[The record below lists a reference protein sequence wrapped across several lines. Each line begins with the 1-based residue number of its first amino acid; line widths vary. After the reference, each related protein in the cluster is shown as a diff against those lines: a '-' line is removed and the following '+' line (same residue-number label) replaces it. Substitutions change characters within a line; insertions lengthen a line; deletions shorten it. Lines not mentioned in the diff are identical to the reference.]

1 MAVVIPF
8 AASPE
13 RSACVMSKN
22 LETITCVPI
31 YRLYEKDGWKVIKCQ
46 NTLNDVTFVATGDG
60 LPYAEDR
67 NVNRNT
73 VITMTG
79 YWSVGSKYGT
89 SFKVESFE
97 YQLKKTKDAT
107 ISYLSSLRC
116 GFGPAAAEAVWK
128 TFGDITWD
136 VLDNQPERL
145 IGVKYGR
152 RYVSK
157 KMVNKLKVALSETKK
172 EREVTRLLRN
182 ANLSLR
188 KVQTLLKA
196 FPDEDVVDI
205 LKHDT
210 YRVCEVKGFSFDMV
224 DSFALEQGVAIDNPA
239 RLREALRY
247 TMDLAASAGHMC
259 VPAIELPAMMARVAN
274 KNVRTRGVTEEIC
287 KGAINA
293 ACLRKDLRL
302 AGPMLYSASRFEQEY
317 GISRHIKRLM
327 KSNKSVSTE
336 KINRALQAYQEDND
350 ITLAEKQK
358 EAVIS
363 CFQNP
368 VTIITGGPGTGK
380 TTVTKAVLYVHKEL
394 FGEDNSLPC
403 LLAPTGRAARRMT
416 EQTGVEAST
425 IHSAIGL
432 RGDDCVGGCDCD
444 GPLFGNI
451 FIIDECS
458 MMDSFVAYNLLQ
470 KIPGRTRVVFV
481 GDPEQLPSVGAGNVL
496 YEMIRSGMVP
506 VTKLNVIYRQAQG
519 NPIVENA
526 QKMRHGDVNLHYAKK
541 QFMFMEDRTGDP
553 ARIEE
558 AVCELYEKSIRA
570 KGASNVALLC
580 PYRHKS
586 ALNVNRFNKLLQE
599 RSNPASP
606 TKNFAIFNSKLFR
619 EGDRVMQT
627 KNTDFAKN
635 GDIAVIHSISF
646 EADKDDPNKKTDIV
660 TIEFNDDGNLVRYDA
675 EQMENVDLAYC
686 TTVHKSQGSEYSIV
700 IMVVSPEHKAMLRR
714 NLVYT
719 GITRAKDCV
728 IMVGRV
734 EALTKAILNNKTDK
748 RYTMLGDWLY
758 TELHEFAADA
768 TEKQGA

>member
-46 NTLNDVTFVATGDG
+46 NTQNDVTFVATGDG

-67 NVNRNT
+67 NINRNT

-157 KMVNKLKVALSETKK
+157 KMVDKLKVALSETKK

-196 FPDEDVVDI
+196 FHDEDVVDI

-274 KNVRTRGVTEEIC
+274 KNVRTKGVTEEIC

-327 KSNKSVSTE
+327 KSNKPVSTE

-403 LLAPTGRAARRMT
+403 LLAPTGRAACRMT

-526 QKMRHGDVNLHYAKK
+526 QKIRHGDVNLHYAKK

-599 RSNPASP
+599 RINPASP

-635 GDIAVIHSISF
+635 GDIGVIHSISF

>member
-46 NTLNDVTFVATGDG
+46 NTQNDVTFVATGDG

-67 NVNRNT
+67 NINRNT

-157 KMVNKLKVALSETKK
+157 KMVDKLKVALSETKK

-259 VPAIELPAMMARVAN
+259 VPTIELPAMMARVAN
-274 KNVRTRGVTEEIC
+274 KNVRTKGVTEEIC

-327 KSNKSVSTE
+327 KSNKPVSTE
-336 KINRALQAYQEDND
+336 KINRALQAYQEDDD

-599 RSNPASP
+599 RINPASP

-635 GDIAVIHSISF
+635 GDIGVIHSISF

-660 TIEFNDDGNLVRYDA
+660 TIEFNDDGNLVRYYA

>member
-46 NTLNDVTFVATGDG
+46 NTQNDVTFVATGDG

-67 NVNRNT
+67 NINRNT

-157 KMVNKLKVALSETKK
+157 KMVDKLKVALSETKK

-224 DSFALEQGVAIDNPA
+224 DSFALEQGVAIDNSA

-274 KNVRTRGVTEEIC
+274 KNVRTKGVTEEIC

-327 KSNKSVSTE
+327 KSNKPVSTE

-432 RGDDCVGGCDCD
+432 CGDDCVGGCDCD

-599 RSNPASP
+599 RINPASP

-635 GDIAVIHSISF
+635 GDIGVIHSISF

-758 TELHEFAADA
+758 TELHEFAAD
-768 TEKQGA
+768 EQKQGA

>member
-46 NTLNDVTFVATGDG
+46 NTQNDVTFVATGDG

-67 NVNRNT
+67 NINRNT

-157 KMVNKLKVALSETKK
+157 KMVDKLKVALSETKK

-224 DSFALEQGVAIDNPA
+224 DSFALEQGVAIDKPA

-274 KNVRTRGVTEEIC
+274 KNVRTKGVTEEIC

-293 ACLRKDLRL
+293 ACLRKDIRL

-327 KSNKSVSTE
+327 KSNKPVSTE

-599 RSNPASP
+599 RINPASP

-635 GDIAVIHSISF
+635 GDIGVIHSISF

-660 TIEFNDDGNLVRYDA
+660 TIEFNDNGNLVRYDA

-734 EALTKAILNNKTDK
+734 EALTKAIQNNKTDK

-768 TEKQGA
+768 EQKQGA

>member
-157 KMVNKLKVALSETKK
+157 KMVDKLKVALSETKK

-274 KNVRTRGVTEEIC
+274 KNVRTKGVTEEIC

-327 KSNKSVSTE
+327 KSNKPVSTE

-403 LLAPTGRAARRMT
+403 LLAPPGRAARRMT

-599 RSNPASP
+599 RINPASP

-635 GDIAVIHSISF
+635 GDIGVIHSISF

-758 TELHEFAADA
+758 TELHEFAAD
-768 TEKQGA
+768 EQKQGA

>member
-1 MAVVIPF
+1 MAVVIQF

-46 NTLNDVTFVATGDG
+46 NTQNDVTFVATGDG
-60 LPYAEDR
+60 LPYAENR
-67 NVNRNT
+67 NINRNT

-116 GFGPAAAEAVWK
+116 GFGPVAAEAVWK

-145 IGVKYGR
+145 ISVKYGR

-157 KMVNKLKVALSETKK
+157 KMVDKLKVALSETKK

-274 KNVRTRGVTEEIC
+274 KNVRTKGVTEKIC

-327 KSNKSVSTE
+327 KSNKPVSTE

-599 RSNPASP
+599 RINPASP

-635 GDIAVIHSISF
+635 GDIGVIHSISF

>member
-46 NTLNDVTFVATGDG
+46 NTQNDVTFVATGDG

-67 NVNRNT
+67 NINRNT

-79 YWSVGSKYGT
+79 YWSVGGKYGT

-157 KMVNKLKVALSETKK
+157 KMVDKLKAALSETKK

-210 YRVCEVKGFSFDMV
+210 YRVCKVKGFSFDMV

-274 KNVRTRGVTEEIC
+274 KNVRTKGVTEEIC

-327 KSNKSVSTE
+327 KSNKPVSTE

-599 RSNPASP
+599 RINPASP
-606 TKNFAIFNSKLFR
+606 TIRYNKLR
-619 EGDRVMQT
+619 KLKR
-627 KNTDFAKN
+627 AK
-635 GDIAVIHSISF
+635 
-646 EADKDDPNKKTDIV
+646 KKT
-660 TIEFNDDGNLVRYDA
+660 
-675 EQMENVDLAYC
+675 
-686 TTVHKSQGSEYSIV
+686 
-700 IMVVSPEHKAMLRR
+700 
-714 NLVYT
+714 
-719 GITRAKDCV
+719 
-728 IMVGRV
+728 
-734 EALTKAILNNKTDK
+734 
-748 RYTMLGDWLY
+748 
-758 TELHEFAADA
+758 
-768 TEKQGA
+768 

>member
-1 MAVVIPF
+1 MAVVTPF
-8 AASPE
+8 AASTE

-46 NTLNDVTFVATGDG
+46 NTQNDVTFVATGDG

-67 NVNRNT
+67 NINRNT

-157 KMVNKLKVALSETKK
+157 KMVDKLKVALSETKK

-274 KNVRTRGVTEEIC
+274 KNVRTKGVTEEIC

-327 KSNKSVSTE
+327 KSNKPVSTE

-416 EQTGVEAST
+416 EQTGVDAST

-599 RSNPASP
+599 RINPASP

-635 GDIAVIHSISF
+635 GDIGVIHSISF

>member
-46 NTLNDVTFVATGDG
+46 NTQNDVTFVATGDG

-67 NVNRNT
+67 NINRNT

-157 KMVNKLKVALSETKK
+157 KMVDKLKVALSETKK

-274 KNVRTRGVTEEIC
+274 KNVRTKGVTEEIC

-327 KSNKSVSTE
+327 KSNKPVSTE

-553 ARIEE
+553 SRIEQ
-558 AVCELYEKSIRA
+558 AVCELYEKSIRV

-599 RSNPASP
+599 RINPASP

-635 GDIAVIHSISF
+635 GDIGVIHSISF
-646 EADKDDPNKKTDIV
+646 EADKGDPNKKTDIV

-768 TEKQGA
+768 EQKQGA

>member
-46 NTLNDVTFVATGDG
+46 NTQNDVTFVATGDG

-67 NVNRNT
+67 NINRNT

-157 KMVNKLKVALSETKK
+157 KMVDKLKVALSETKK

-274 KNVRTRGVTEEIC
+274 KNVRTKGVTEEIC

-327 KSNKSVSTE
+327 KSNKPVSTE

-350 ITLAEKQK
+350 IALAEKQK

-432 RGDDCVGGCDCD
+432 RGDDCVGGCDYD

-599 RSNPASP
+599 RINPASP

-635 GDIAVIHSISF
+635 GDIGVIHSISF

-758 TELHEFAADA
+758 TELHEFAAD
-768 TEKQGA
+768 EQKQGA

>member
-46 NTLNDVTFVATGDG
+46 NTQNDVTFVATGDG

-67 NVNRNT
+67 NINRNT

-152 RYVSK
+152 CYVSK
-157 KMVNKLKVALSETKK
+157 KMVDKLKVALSETKK

-274 KNVRTRGVTEEIC
+274 KNVRTKGVTEKIC

-327 KSNKSVSTE
+327 KSNKPVSTE

-599 RSNPASP
+599 RINPASP

-635 GDIAVIHSISF
+635 GDIGVIHSISF

-758 TELHEFAADA
+758 AELHEFAADA
-768 TEKQGA
+768 EQKQGA

>member
-46 NTLNDVTFVATGDG
+46 NTQNDVTFVATGDG

-67 NVNRNT
+67 NINRNT

-157 KMVNKLKVALSETKK
+157 KMVDKLKVALSETKK

-274 KNVRTRGVTEEIC
+274 KNVRTKGVTEEIC

-327 KSNKSVSTE
+327 KSNKPVSTE

-553 ARIEE
+553 SRIEQ
-558 AVCELYEKSIRA
+558 AVCELYEKSIRV

-599 RSNPASP
+599 RINPASP

-635 GDIAVIHSISF
+635 GDIGVIHSIFF

-758 TELHEFAADA
+758 TELHEFAAD
-768 TEKQGA
+768 EQKQGA

>member
-46 NTLNDVTFVATGDG
+46 NTQNDVTFVATGDG

-67 NVNRNT
+67 NINRNT

-157 KMVNKLKVALSETKK
+157 KMVDKLKVALSETKK

-210 YRVCEVKGFSFDMV
+210 YRICEVKGFSFDMV

-274 KNVRTRGVTEEIC
+274 KNVRTKGVTEEIC

-327 KSNKSVSTE
+327 KSNKPVSTE

-553 ARIEE
+553 SRIEQ

-599 RSNPASP
+599 RINPASP

-635 GDIAVIHSISF
+635 GDIGVIHSISF
-646 EADKDDPNKKTDIV
+646 EADKGDPNKKTDIV

-734 EALTKAILNNKTDK
+734 EALTKAIQNNKTDK

-768 TEKQGA
+768 EQKQGA

>member
-1 MAVVIPF
+1 
-8 AASPE
+8 
-13 RSACVMSKN
+13 
-22 LETITCVPI
+22 
-31 YRLYEKDGWKVIKCQ
+31 
-46 NTLNDVTFVATGDG
+46 
-60 LPYAEDR
+60 
-67 NVNRNT
+67 
-73 VITMTG
+73 
-79 YWSVGSKYGT
+79 
-89 SFKVESFE
+89 
-97 YQLKKTKDAT
+97 
-107 ISYLSSLRC
+107 
-116 GFGPAAAEAVWK
+116 
-128 TFGDITWD
+128 
-136 VLDNQPERL
+136 
-145 IGVKYGR
+145 
-152 RYVSK
+152 
-157 KMVNKLKVALSETKK
+157 
-172 EREVTRLLRN
+172 
-182 ANLSLR
+182 
-188 KVQTLLKA
+188 
-196 FPDEDVVDI
+196 
-205 LKHDT
+205 
-210 YRVCEVKGFSFDMV
+210 
-224 DSFALEQGVAIDNPA
+224 
-239 RLREALRY
+239 
-247 TMDLAASAGHMC
+247 
-259 VPAIELPAMMARVAN
+259 
-274 KNVRTRGVTEEIC
+274 
-287 KGAINA
+287 
-293 ACLRKDLRL
+293 
-302 AGPMLYSASRFEQEY
+302 
-317 GISRHIKRLM
+317 
-327 KSNKSVSTE
+327 
-336 KINRALQAYQEDND
+336 
-350 ITLAEKQK
+350 
-358 EAVIS
+358 
-363 CFQNP
+363 
-368 VTIITGGPGTGK
+368 
-380 TTVTKAVLYVHKEL
+380 
-394 FGEDNSLPC
+394 
-403 LLAPTGRAARRMT
+403 MT

-599 RSNPASP
+599 RINPASP

-635 GDIAVIHSISF
+635 GDIGVIHSISF

-768 TEKQGA
+768 EQKQGA

>member
-22 LETITCVPI
+22 LETITGVPI

-46 NTLNDVTFVATGDG
+46 NTQNDVTFVATGDG

-67 NVNRNT
+67 NINRNT

-157 KMVNKLKVALSETKK
+157 KMVDKLKVALSETKK

-274 KNVRTRGVTEEIC
+274 KNVRTKGVTEEIC

-327 KSNKSVSTE
+327 KSNKPVSTE

-599 RSNPASP
+599 RINPASP

-635 GDIAVIHSISF
+635 GDIGVIHSISF

-734 EALTKAILNNKTDK
+734 EALTKAIQNNKTDK

-758 TELHEFAADA
+758 TELNEFAADA
-768 TEKQGA
+768 EQKQGA

>member
-46 NTLNDVTFVATGDG
+46 NTQNDVTFVATGDG

-67 NVNRNT
+67 NINRNT

-157 KMVNKLKVALSETKK
+157 KMVDKLKVALSETKK

-274 KNVRTRGVTEEIC
+274 KNVRTKGVTEEIC

-327 KSNKSVSTE
+327 KSNKPVSTE
-336 KINRALQAYQEDND
+336 KINRALQTYQEDND

-558 AVCELYEKSIRA
+558 AVCELYEKSIRV

-599 RSNPASP
+599 RINPASP

-635 GDIAVIHSISF
+635 GDIGVIHSISF

>member
-157 KMVNKLKVALSETKK
+157 KMVDKLKVALSETKK

-196 FPDEDVVDI
+196 FPDEDVVEI

-274 KNVRTRGVTEEIC
+274 KNVRTKGVAEEIC
-287 KGAINA
+287 KSAINA

-327 KSNKSVSTE
+327 KSNKPVSTE

-432 RGDDCVGGCDCD
+432 RGDDCVGGCDYD

-599 RSNPASP
+599 RINPASP

-635 GDIAVIHSISF
+635 GDIGVIHSISF

>member
-157 KMVNKLKVALSETKK
+157 KMVDKLKVALSETKK

-274 KNVRTRGVTEEIC
+274 KNVRTKGVTEEIC

-327 KSNKSVSTE
+327 KSNKPVSTE

-599 RSNPASP
+599 RINPASP

-635 GDIAVIHSISF
+635 GDIGVIHSISF

-768 TEKQGA
+768 EQKQGA

>member
-46 NTLNDVTFVATGDG
+46 NTQNDVTFVATGDG

-67 NVNRNT
+67 NINRNT

-157 KMVNKLKVALSETKK
+157 KMVDKLKVALSETKK

-274 KNVRTRGVTEEIC
+274 KNVRTKGVTEEIC

-327 KSNKSVSTE
+327 KSNKPVSTE

-394 FGEDNSLPC
+394 FGEDNSLPY

-599 RSNPASP
+599 RINPASP

-635 GDIAVIHSISF
+635 GDIGVIHSISF

-758 TELHEFAADA
+758 AELHEFAADA
-768 TEKQGA
+768 EQKQGA

>member
-13 RSACVMSKN
+13 RSVCVMSKN

-46 NTLNDVTFVATGDG
+46 NTRNDVTFVATGDG

-67 NVNRNT
+67 NINRNT

-157 KMVNKLKVALSETKK
+157 KMVDKLKVALSETKK

-274 KNVRTRGVTEEIC
+274 KNVRTKGVTEEIC

-327 KSNKSVSTE
+327 KSNKPVSTE

-380 TTVTKAVLYVHKEL
+380 TTITKAVLYVHKEL

-553 ARIEE
+553 SRIEQ
-558 AVCELYEKSIRA
+558 AVCELYEKSIRV

-599 RSNPASP
+599 RINPASP

-635 GDIAVIHSISF
+635 GDIGVIHSISF

-758 TELHEFAADA
+758 TELHEFAAD
-768 TEKQGA
+768 EQKQGA

>member
-46 NTLNDVTFVATGDG
+46 NTQNNVTFVATGDG

-67 NVNRNT
+67 NINRNT

-79 YWSVGSKYGT
+79 YWSVGSKYGS

-157 KMVNKLKVALSETKK
+157 KMVDKLKVALSETKK

-274 KNVRTRGVTEEIC
+274 KNVRTKGVTEEIC

-327 KSNKSVSTE
+327 KSNKPVSTE

-432 RGDDCVGGCDCD
+432 RGDDCVGGCDYD

-599 RSNPASP
+599 RINPASP

-635 GDIAVIHSISF
+635 GDIGVIHSISF

>member
-46 NTLNDVTFVATGDG
+46 NTQNDVTFVATGDG

-67 NVNRNT
+67 NINRNT

-157 KMVNKLKVALSETKK
+157 KMVDKLKVALSETKK

-274 KNVRTRGVTEEIC
+274 KNVRTKGVTEEIC

-327 KSNKSVSTE
+327 KSNKPVSTE

-394 FGEDNSLPC
+394 FGADNSLPC

-432 RGDDCVGGCDCD
+432 RGDDCVGVCDCD

-599 RSNPASP
+599 RINPASP

-635 GDIAVIHSISF
+635 GDIGVIHSISF
-646 EADKDDPNKKTDIV
+646 EADKDDPNKKADIV

-768 TEKQGA
+768 EQKQGA

>member
-46 NTLNDVTFVATGDG
+46 NTQNDVTFVATGDG

-67 NVNRNT
+67 NINRNT

-157 KMVNKLKVALSETKK
+157 KMVDKLKVALSETKK

-274 KNVRTRGVTEEIC
+274 KNVRTKGVTEEIC

-327 KSNKSVSTE
+327 KSNKPVSTE

-553 ARIEE
+553 SRIEQ

-599 RSNPASP
+599 RINPASP

-635 GDIAVIHSISF
+635 GDIGVIHSISF
-646 EADKDDPNKKTDIV
+646 EADKGDPNKKTDIV

-734 EALTKAILNNKTDK
+734 EALTKAIQNNKTDK

-768 TEKQGA
+768 EQKQGA

>member
-46 NTLNDVTFVATGDG
+46 NTQNDVTFVATGDG

-67 NVNRNT
+67 NINRNT

-157 KMVNKLKVALSETKK
+157 KMVDKLKVALSETKK

-274 KNVRTRGVTEEIC
+274 KNVRTKGVTEEIC

-327 KSNKSVSTE
+327 KSNKPVSTE
-336 KINRALQAYQEDND
+336 KINRALQAYQEDDD

-599 RSNPASP
+599 RINPASP

-635 GDIAVIHSISF
+635 GDIGVIHSISF

-660 TIEFNDDGNLVRYDA
+660 TIEFNDDGNLVRYYA

>member
-13 RSACVMSKN
+13 RSVCVMSKN

-46 NTLNDVTFVATGDG
+46 NTQNDVTFVATGDG

-67 NVNRNT
+67 NINRNT

-157 KMVNKLKVALSETKK
+157 KMVDKLKVALSETKK

-274 KNVRTRGVTEEIC
+274 KNVRTKGVTEEIC

-327 KSNKSVSTE
+327 KSNKPVSTE

-599 RSNPASP
+599 RINPASP

-635 GDIAVIHSISF
+635 GDIGVIHSISF

-758 TELHEFAADA
+758 TELHEFAAD
-768 TEKQGA
+768 EQKQGA

>member
-46 NTLNDVTFVATGDG
+46 NTQNDVTFVATGDG

-67 NVNRNT
+67 NINRNT

-157 KMVNKLKVALSETKK
+157 KMVDKLKVALSETKK

-274 KNVRTRGVTEEIC
+274 KNVRTKGVTEEIC

-327 KSNKSVSTE
+327 KSNKPVSTE

-470 KIPGRTRVVFV
+470 KIP
-481 GDPEQLPSVGAGNVL
+481 VL
-496 YEMIRSGMVP
+496 
-506 VTKLNVIYRQAQG
+506 T
-519 NPIVENA
+519 
-526 QKMRHGDVNLHYAKK
+526 
-541 QFMFMEDRTGDP
+541 
-553 ARIEE
+553 
-558 AVCELYEKSIRA
+558 
-570 KGASNVALLC
+570 
-580 PYRHKS
+580 
-586 ALNVNRFNKLLQE
+586 
-599 RSNPASP
+599 
-606 TKNFAIFNSKLFR
+606 
-619 EGDRVMQT
+619 
-627 KNTDFAKN
+627 
-635 GDIAVIHSISF
+635 
-646 EADKDDPNKKTDIV
+646 
-660 TIEFNDDGNLVRYDA
+660 
-675 EQMENVDLAYC
+675 
-686 TTVHKSQGSEYSIV
+686 
-700 IMVVSPEHKAMLRR
+700 
-714 NLVYT
+714 
-719 GITRAKDCV
+719 
-728 IMVGRV
+728 
-734 EALTKAILNNKTDK
+734 
-748 RYTMLGDWLY
+748 
-758 TELHEFAADA
+758 
-768 TEKQGA
+768 

>member
-46 NTLNDVTFVATGDG
+46 NTQNDVTFVATGDG

-67 NVNRNT
+67 NINRNT

-116 GFGPAAAEAVWK
+116 GFGPAAAEAVLK

-157 KMVNKLKVALSETKK
+157 KMVDKLKVALSETKK

-274 KNVRTRGVTEEIC
+274 KNVRTKGVTEENC

-327 KSNKSVSTE
+327 KSNKPVSTE

-599 RSNPASP
+599 RINPASP

-635 GDIAVIHSISF
+635 GDIGVIHSISF

>member
-1 MAVVIPF
+1 MAVVILF

-46 NTLNDVTFVATGDG
+46 NTQNDVTFVATGDG

-67 NVNRNT
+67 NINRNT

-157 KMVNKLKVALSETKK
+157 KMVDKLKVALSETKK

-274 KNVRTRGVTEEIC
+274 KNVRTKGVTEEIC

-327 KSNKSVSTE
+327 KSNKPVSTE

-599 RSNPASP
+599 RINPASP

-635 GDIAVIHSISF
+635 GDIGVIHSISF

-675 EQMENVDLAYC
+675 EQMENVDLSYC

-734 EALTKAILNNKTDK
+734 EALTKAIQNNKTDK

-768 TEKQGA
+768 EQKQGA

>member
-1 MAVVIPF
+1 MAVVIQF

-13 RSACVMSKN
+13 RSACAMSKN

-46 NTLNDVTFVATGDG
+46 NTQNDVTFVATGDG

-67 NVNRNT
+67 NINRNT

-157 KMVNKLKVALSETKK
+157 KMVDKLKVALSETKK

-274 KNVRTRGVTEEIC
+274 KNVRTKGVTEEIC

-327 KSNKSVSTE
+327 KSNKPVSTE

-586 ALNVNRFNKLLQE
+586 SLNVNRFNKLLQE
-599 RSNPASP
+599 RINPASP

-635 GDIAVIHSISF
+635 GDIGVIHSISF

-768 TEKQGA
+768 EQKQGA

>member
-46 NTLNDVTFVATGDG
+46 NTQNDVTFVATGDG

-67 NVNRNT
+67 NINRNT

-157 KMVNKLKVALSETKK
+157 KMVDKLKVALSETKK

-182 ANLSLR
+182 ASLSLR

-274 KNVRTRGVTEEIC
+274 KNVRTKGVTEEIC

-327 KSNKSVSTE
+327 KSNKTVSTE

-599 RSNPASP
+599 RINPASP

-635 GDIAVIHSISF
+635 GDIGVIHSISF

-660 TIEFNDDGNLVRYDA
+660 TIEFNDDGNLVRYDV

-758 TELHEFAADA
+758 TELHEFAAD
-768 TEKQGA
+768 EQKQGA

>member
-46 NTLNDVTFVATGDG
+46 NTQNDVTFVATGDG

-67 NVNRNT
+67 NINRNT

-157 KMVNKLKVALSETKK
+157 KMVDKLKVALSETKK

-182 ANLSLR
+182 ASLSLR

-274 KNVRTRGVTEEIC
+274 KNVRTKGVTEEIC

-327 KSNKSVSTE
+327 KSNKTVSTE

-599 RSNPASP
+599 RINPASP

-635 GDIAVIHSISF
+635 GDIGVIHSISF

-758 TELHEFAADA
+758 TELHEFAAD
-768 TEKQGA
+768 EQKQGA